1 MNESDRDA
9 PIAAAYVPLAVVSRS
24 GRDESV
30 HSGAVVCL
38 GPSGDVVYVA
48 GDPHVAVYPR
58 SSTKPLQAA
67 AMVRRGLCLDPQLL
81 ALVCA
86 SHDGTPQHLAAARA
100 ILQVAGQDESALANT
115 PGMPIDLESA
125 AAVLRAGGGP
135 TSLQQNCSGKHAG
148 MLATCVINGWPT
160 DPGYLSS
167 DHPLQLAI
175 TAEVD
180 ELCATSHRHIGVDGC
195 GAPAHVVPLIGLARA
210 FATLARDRGE
220 VYRAMTGH
228 PEMVGGARRE
238 VTTLMRTV
246 DGVMA
251 KDGAEGV
258 FACALPDGRAVA
270 LKIADGAGRAC
281 APVML
286 AALQRLGVDT
296 TAAAPAMEQVVLG
309 HGRPVGHVRAS
320 LR

>member
-1 MNESDRDA
+1 MNVS
-9 PIAAAYVPLAVVSRS
+9 AAAYVPLAVATRS
-24 GRDESV
+24 EFDESV
-30 HSGAVVCL
+30 HLGAVVCL
-38 GPSGDVVYVA
+38 GPSGDVVYAA
-48 GDPHVAVYPR
+48 GDPQVAVYPR

-67 AMVRRGLCLDPQLL
+67 AMVRCGLHLDPQLL

-86 SHDGTPQHLAAARA
+86 SHDGTPQHLATATA
-100 ILQVAGQDESALANT
+100 ILRSAGLHESSLANT
-115 PGMPIDLESA
+115 PGMPIDPESA

-148 MLATCVINGWPT
+148 MLATCVANNWPS
-160 DPGYLSS
+160 DASYLTT

-175 TAEVD
+175 TAAVD
-180 ELCATSHRHIGVDGC
+180 ELCATAHLHIGVDGC

-210 FATLARDRGE
+210 FAQLARGRGE
-220 VYRAMTGH
+220 VYQAMTAH
-228 PEMVGGARRE
+228 PEMVGGARRD
-238 VTTLMRTV
+238 VTALMRTV

-281 APVML
+281 APVLL
-286 AALQRLGVDT
+286 AALEKLDVD
-296 TAAAPAMEQVVLG
+296 TAAAASVTEQIVLG

-320 LR
+320 LP